1 MTASHYTVHSTEE
14 MKTRHACTKFF
25 LPRDIVWLK
34 NTESIRNYLT
44 CAKEKISVLWR
55 LLMLSLVKRTMPFAL
70 MSISTL
76 ELSTAA
82 YSTLKLC
89 RWVDFFN
96 NKATYHFL
104 LVRIPSMKKKQWV
117 LSFPQIYFLH
127 WWRGLEATSW
137 REDVYAEAT
146 AVDANRS
153 KCHVGAHPGH
163 RWRLL
168 FNALYILANNARMN
182 NRTDLNLC
190 EVVYMYIYISIIFQI
205 PVSWLNLL
213 HGY

>member
-1 MTASHYTVHSTEE
+1 MRELISFPGMTASHYTVHSTEE

-34 NTESIRNYLT
+34 NTESTRSYLT

-82 YSTLKLC
+82 YSTLKLF

-96 NKATYHFL
+96 SKATYHFL
-104 LVRIPSMKKKQWV
+104 LVRIPSMKKKMG
-117 LSFPQIYFLH
+117 PQFSSNIFLTLMR
-127 WWRGLEATSW
+127 WPRSDKMTRRCLRRS
-137 REDVYAEAT
+137 
-146 AVDANRS
+146 NRC
-153 KCHVGAHPGH
+153 KCHP
-163 RWRLL
+163 
-168 FNALYILANNARMN
+168 
-182 NRTDLNLC
+182 
-190 EVVYMYIYISIIFQI
+190 Q
-205 PVSWLNLL
+205 
-213 HGY
+213 